1 MRKLLK
7 EVSIILPIGVI
18 GSMLLI
24 LGTYVLK
31 AICFIVEKLGSFF
44 ISDGKLL
51 VIISIL
57 TMIIVIK
64 SVYGKD
70 TQED

>member
-7 EVSIILPIGVI
+7 EVSIILPIGLI

-24 LGTYVLK
+24 LGTYVFK
-31 AICFIVEKLGSFF
+31 AICFVIEKLGNFF
-44 ISDGKLL
+44 ESDGTLL
-51 VIISIL
+51 VVISII

-64 SVYGKD
+64 SVYGND

>member
-1 MRKLLK
+1 
-7 EVSIILPIGVI
+7 
-18 GSMLLI
+18 MLLI
-24 LGTYVLK
+24 LGTYVFK

-44 ISDGKLL
+44 ISDGKTL
-51 VIISIL
+51 VVISII

>member
-24 LGTYVLK
+24 LGTYVFK

-44 ISDGKLL
+44 ISDGKTL
-51 VIISIL
+51 VVISII

-64 SVYGKD
+64 NVYGKD

>member
-7 EVSIILPIGVI
+7 EASIILPIGVI
-18 GSMLLI
+18 GSILLI
-24 LGTYVLK
+24 LGTYVFK
-31 AICFIVEKLGSFF
+31 AICFMIEKLGNFF
-44 ISDGKLL
+44 ESDGKTL
-51 VIISIL
+51 VIISII

-64 SVYGKD
+64 SVYSKD

>member
-24 LGTYVLK
+24 LGTYAFK
-31 AICFIVEKLGSFF
+31 AICFMIEKLGNFF
-44 ISDGKLL
+44 ESDGKLL
-51 VIISIL
+51 VIISIV
-57 TMIIVIK
+57 TMITVIK

>member
-1 MRKLLK
+1 MKKLLK
-7 EVSIILPIGVI
+7 EAAIILPIGLV

-24 LGTYVLK
+24 LGTYAFK
-31 AICFIVEKLGSFF
+31 AICFMIEKLGSFF
-44 ISDGKLL
+44 ISDGKTL
-51 VIISIL
+51 VIISII